1 MDEPKIEKLIIL
13 GSGPAGFSAAL
24 YAARAELYPLVL
36 SGMELGGQ
44 ASLTHIIENYPG
56 FPEGVGGAEIGT
68 LFQKQA
74 ERFGARVVFESAI
87 EVNLE
92 VRPFEVKTYN
102 QIYYAQSL
110 IIATGARP
118 VHLNIPGEQEFTGRG
133 VSYCATCDGWFFRN
147 KKVIVVGGGDSAL
160 EEAIFLT
167 RFASE
172 VVLVHR
178 REAFRAGALL
188 QSRVRENPKISIL
201 YNSVLKEIKNHE
213 PGMKVLIS
221 DVKKGTLTEMDTDG
235 VFIFIGHSP
244 NSDLFKDQ
252 VDIDKL
258 GYIQINA
265 KMQTSV
271 DGVFAA
277 GEVADPDYKQVV
289 TSAGMGAA
297 AAIQAARYLDQQG

>member
-74 ERFGARVVFESAI
+74 ERFGARVVLESAI

-221 DVKKGTLTEMDTDG
+221 DVKKGTLTELDTDG